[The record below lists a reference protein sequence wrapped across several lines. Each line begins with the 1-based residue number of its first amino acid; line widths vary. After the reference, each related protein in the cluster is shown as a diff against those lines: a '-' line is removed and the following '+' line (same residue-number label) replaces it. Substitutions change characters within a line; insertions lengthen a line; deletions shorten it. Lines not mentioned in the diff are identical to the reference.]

1 MNDEN
6 LGMKFA
12 IILFVLGLFWLFAAF
27 WQLFV
32 RSNEKSIDHMTDQTL
47 STVQKGLGIEFSGL
61 VLGASDILNSLD
73 NIVKTRAG
81 IGVVFC
87 VVGGLHILAAIILVT
102 Y

>member
-1 MNDEN
+1 MSDEN
-6 LGMKFA
+6 LRMIFA
-12 IILFVLGLFWLFAAF
+12 IILFVLGVIWLFAAF

-32 RSNEKSIDHMTDQTL
+32 RSNEKSIDHMADQAL
-47 STVQKGLGIEFSGL
+47 NTVQKGLGIEFSGL

-81 IGVVFC
+81 IGLVFC
-87 VVGGLHILAAIILVT
+87 LVGGLHILAAIYLVT